1 MAGAVFAGLLA
12 TALVLLPAPSAHAD
26 DMAVLTGHWNLS
38 EVSSVPRYATRSM
51 NGSTFAIW
59 CPRATRPV
67 VEIVINGKPP
77 PPNQLVRIVIDRSM
91 IKLRSDQ
98 LGYIR
103 GDCRLCKDQMTWLWN
118 KLRGG
123 TFLQIQLD
131 DGRYSGF
138 SMRGA
143 AALMGADICSPG

>member
-1 MAGAVFAGLLA
+1 MTRPACAGLLA
-12 TALVLLPAPSAHAD
+12 AALVLLPVPTARAD
-26 DMAVLTGHWNLS
+26 DMAALAGQWSLS
-38 EVSSVPRYATRSM
+38 EVSGVPRYATRSM
-51 NGSTFAIW
+51 NGATFAIW
-59 CPRATRPV
+59 CPHTARPV
-67 VEIVINGKPP
+67 VEVIISGKPP
-77 PPNQLVRIVIDRSM
+77 PPNQLVRIVVDRSM
-91 IKLRSDQ
+91 IKLRSDK

-118 KLRGG
+118 KLRAGS
-123 TFLQIQLD
+123 FLQIQLD

>member
-1 MAGAVFAGLLA
+1 MAGAACAGLLA
-12 TALVLLPAPSAHAD
+12 AALVLLPAPPARAD
-26 DMAVLTGHWNLS
+26 DMAALIGQWKRS
-38 EVSSVPRYATRSM
+38 EVSGVPRYATRSM

-59 CPRATRPV
+59 CPHTALPV
-67 VEIVINGKPP
+67 VEVVINGKPP
-77 PPNQLVRIVIDRSM
+77 PPNQLVRIVVDRSM
-91 IKLRSDQ
+91 IKLRSDK

-103 GDCRLCKDQMTWLWN
+103 GDCRFCKDQMTWLWN

-123 TFLQIQLD
+123 SFLQIQLD